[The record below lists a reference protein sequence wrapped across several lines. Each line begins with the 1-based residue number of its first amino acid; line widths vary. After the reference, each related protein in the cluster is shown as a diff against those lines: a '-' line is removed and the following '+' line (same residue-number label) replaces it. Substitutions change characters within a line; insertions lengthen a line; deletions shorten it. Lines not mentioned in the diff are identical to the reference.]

1 LAIRGHLLPEN
12 VEENW
17 RRGSESNT
25 PRFAKQTDNGFE
37 DREGH
42 QAPITLRK
50 GKSREEKRR
59 LRSAKIFN
67 IAHDR
72 IGVREFSGRDFRIN
86 LLSISDNFE
95 HTAARRDQRE
105 RSNPLLQLQELVRQT
120 DGLRLVVSSRAILD
134 GDFQGHVSIVEKT
147 LEERLHSVKR

>member
-1 LAIRGHLLPEN
+1 LAIRGHLLPER
-12 VEENW
+12 VEEIW

-42 QAPITLRK
+42 QAPITLR
-50 GKSREEKRR
+50 REKEKTK
-59 LRSAKIFN
+59 LPKISN

-72 IGVREFSGRDFRIN
+72 VGVREFSGRDFRIN
-86 LLSISDNFE
+86 LLSISDNFK

-105 RSNPLLQLQELVRQT
+105 RSDPLLQLQELVRQT
-120 DGLRLVVSSRAILD
+120 DGLRLVVSSRAIFD

-147 LEERLHSVKR
+147 LEERLRSVKRSE